1 MPLEDIWREFFS
13 WRANNSHYSIYVH
26 THHGFYFPSTSFFY
40 QKQVNSSFKSVKWG
54 GMSQVKAIKTVVRA
68 ALLDPLNERFCLMSE
83 SCIPLHSFN
92 TFRNSL
98 LADNRS
104 VTNACWLHPSEAE
117 LDTRWR
123 PTLDGLLKKEHWR
136 KSATW
141 FALNR
146 KHASLFVNELAM
158 EDAWDA
164 VPCCDEHYLPTI
176 LAHYGVDNETTCSD
190 GFIHHYFPSP
200 SASHPVTHST
210 DEINAEFFQYLNR
223 PLANSAGF
231 GMLCSGIKDICH
243 FTARKFSGASKYHLL
258 ENLDLILNEDG
269 ILYDGDPFA
278 HHRSLLRYLS
288 KADEHGNNIKEYYI
302 IDYGMLRRIP
312 DNITLCAMHLRENDA
327 VLVTAEEKVLYPF
340 GLPYPSRVDGVAI
353 RANKR
358 QQVYV
363 INNGRKRAIPNID
376 TFFSLN
382 LSFNEVHVTS
392 EFDIEQ
398 IPLGPP
404 IPPVGH

>member
-26 THHGFYFPSTSFFY
+26 THHGFHFPSTSFFY

-54 GMSQVKAIKTVVRA
+54 GMSQVKAIKTLVRE

-104 VTNACWLHPSEAE
+104 VTNACWLDPIEAE

-190 GFIHHYFPSP
+190 GFIHHNFPHIS
-200 SASHPVTHST
+200 SSHPIIHST
-210 DEINAEFFQYLNR
+210 DEINALFFQYLNQPR
-223 PLANSAGF
+223 ANSAGF

-269 ILYDGDPFA
+269 ILYDGDPFS
-278 HHRSLLRYLS
+278 HHRSLLRFLS
-288 KADEHGNNIKEYYI
+288 KADEHGNDIKEYYI

-312 DNITLCAMHLRENDA
+312 DNTTLVAMHLREDDA
-327 VLVTAEEKVLYPF
+327 VIVTKEEKYLYPF

-353 RANKR
+353 RAKR
-358 QQVYV
+358 RHQIY
-363 INNGRKRAIPNID
+363 IIESGRKRAIPNKD
-376 TFFSLN
+376 TLFSLN
-382 LSFNEVHVTS
+382 LTFDNVHVTS
-392 EFDIEQ
+392 DFDVEQ

-404 IPPVGH
+404 INPVR